1 MENNNNNKSKSK
13 VNKHDVCKAEAD
25 EVKTMMLL
33 NAIHENDHK
42 EEKTELENEQ

>member
-1 MENNNNNKSKSK
+1 MEKTQNQSKFK
-13 VNKHDVCKAEAD
+13 VDLGEVRKAEAD

-42 EEKTELENEQ
+42 EEKPDHEKVH